1 MTKFE
6 QFALDQWLS
15 EWPENMTFNEVL
27 VVLHDAN
34 YDERVIVLD
43 FIEDAPWPEIAN
55 LILDT
60 AIQSEKTFKGVTI

>member
-1 MTKFE
+1 MTKYE

-27 VVLHDAN
+27 IVLHDAD

-55 LILDT
+55 LILGT
-60 AIQSEKTFKGVTI
+60 AIQAEKTFKGVTI